1 MAPPAKHKPIGIT
14 TLVIRSCE
22 RKAQSSQSNEHN
34 NSIVR
39 ERARE
44 RTKEIF
50 NTLEYTAAS
59 RRDIDIDAYRST
71 LFQVHEPLLALEK
84 LRRFSR
90 VAYPP
95 CASRQSSNAPCR
107 RENNRFSSSPRRFHR
122 ECVAIARRASVETP
136 TLVCI
141 DRSIDRSFLPR
152 CPRPRRRRRR
162 RRFVSSASHAV
173 VVVRTFCA
181 SAILSLIVDRVSVDA
196 RERWNGAHTCAGWPS
211 STRNEAKAS
220 MARRERI
227 VKTQSL
233 QTSRLR
239 RRRRRRRIN
248 NTHKSPCSTPP
259 FYTPANNTNTSYTAR
274 T

>member
-1 MAPPAKHKPIGIT
+1 MSIIPLASMAPPAKHKPIGIT

-22 RKAQSSQSNEHN
+22 RDTKSSQSNERN

-44 RTKEIF
+44 RTREI
-50 NTLEYTAAS
+50 NTLKYTAAS

-71 LFQVHEPLLALEK
+71 LLQVHEPLLALEK

-136 TLVCI
+136 TLDS
-141 DRSIDRSFLPR
+141 DRSIDRFFR
-152 CPRPRRRRRR
+152 G
-162 RRFVSSASHAV
+162 VHDHAV
-173 VVVRTFCA
+173 VVVVVAFRF
-181 SAILSLIVDRVSVDA
+181 V
-196 RERWNGAHTCAGWPS
+196 
-211 STRNEAKAS
+211 
-220 MARRERI
+220 RI
-227 VKTQSL
+227 A
-233 QTSRLR
+233 R
-239 RRRRRRRIN
+239 RRRSYLLRLGNLIAHRRLSVR
-248 NTHKSPCSTPP
+248 
-259 FYTPANNTNTSYTAR
+259 
-274 T
+274 

>member
-1 MAPPAKHKPIGIT
+1 MSIIPLASMAPPAKHKPIGIT

-107 RENNRFSSSPRRFHR
+107 RENNRFSSSPRRFVR
-122 ECVAIARRASVETP
+122 QCVAIARRASVETP
-136 TLVCI
+136 TLDSTI
-141 DRSIDRSFLPR
+141 DRPNVSSAVSTTAPSSSSS
-152 CPRPRRRRRR
+152 
-162 RRFVSSASHAV
+162 RFVSSASHT

-181 SAILSLIVDRVSVDA
+181 SAILSLIVD
-196 RERWNGAHTCAGWPS
+196 
-211 STRNEAKAS
+211 
-220 MARRERI
+220 
-227 VKTQSL
+227 
-233 QTSRLR
+233 
-239 RRRRRRRIN
+239 
-248 NTHKSPCSTPP
+248 
-259 FYTPANNTNTSYTAR
+259 
-274 T
+274 

>member
-1 MAPPAKHKPIGIT
+1 MSIIPLASMAPPAKHKPIGIT

-22 RKAQSSQSNEHN
+22 RDAKSSQSNEHN

-39 ERARE
+39 ERARK
-44 RTKEIF
+44 RTREI

-71 LFQVHEPLLALEK
+71 LLQVHEPLLALEK

-141 DRSIDRSFLPR
+141 DRSIDRFFR
-152 CPRPRRRRRR
+152 GVHDRVVVVAFRFVRIARRRRRSYLLRLGNLIAHR
-162 RRFVSSASHAV
+162 RSS
-173 VVVRTFCA
+173 VR
-181 SAILSLIVDRVSVDA
+181 
-196 RERWNGAHTCAGWPS
+196 
-211 STRNEAKAS
+211 
-220 MARRERI
+220 
-227 VKTQSL
+227 
-233 QTSRLR
+233 
-239 RRRRRRRIN
+239 
-248 NTHKSPCSTPP
+248 
-259 FYTPANNTNTSYTAR
+259 
-274 T
+274 